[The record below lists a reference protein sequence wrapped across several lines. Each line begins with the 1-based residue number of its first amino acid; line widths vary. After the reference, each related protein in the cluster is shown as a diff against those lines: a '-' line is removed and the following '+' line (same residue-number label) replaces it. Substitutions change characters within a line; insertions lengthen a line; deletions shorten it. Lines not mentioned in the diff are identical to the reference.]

1 MKPTG
6 SLCETGTETFRKRL
20 KKGDQEMKSGARSLK
35 AIQKERAIWTEMA
48 GSPFNYADETRMKT
62 RISCHWRTCATRCI
76 TTNVLQ
82 THKVDAQCDKLATEL
97 SWQHFASEVANF
109 QLPHLH
115 VSYTHPHL
123 AHPLGVTPFEF
134 SRDFRQQKTRFLGYR
149 VTLFAWS
156 YV

>member
-1 MKPTG
+1 MRNRNRNF
-6 SLCETGTETFRKRL
+6 SKRVE
-20 KKGDQEMKSGARSLK
+20 KRRSGYEIRCKVLESNP
-35 AIQKERAIWTEMA
+35 EGRAIWTEMA
-48 GSPFNYADETRMKT
+48 GSPFNYADESRMKI

-82 THKVDAQCDKLATEL
+82 THQVDAQCDKLATEL
-97 SWQHFASEVANF
+97 SWQLFASEVANF
-109 QLPHLH
+109 QLPQLH